1 MLLSTLL
8 ACDCH
13 PVGTALGNGTMCDQ
27 VTGQCVCNTT
37 ARIGGMLCDRCM
49 ENSWNTSASLF
60 SCTGKCDASS
70 ISRFHILSCLS
81 NCITFRASCIL
92 VPNKIYNVLSYY
104 QLVNI
109 GKLNFYH
116 RSEVGKG

>member
-37 ARIGGMLCDRCM
+37 ARIGGKRCDRCM
-49 ENSWNTSASLF
+49 ENSWNTSANLF

-70 ISRFHILSCLS
+70 ISWFYALHILSCLS
-81 NCITFRASCIL
+81 NYKAFRASSCIL
-92 VPNKIYNVLSYY
+92 VPKKFRMYLLIINLLTK
-104 QLVNI
+104 
-109 GKLNFYH
+109 GKL
-116 RSEVGKG
+116 KL